1 MGDDDGRLAELR
13 ELTTVVS
20 RTYDGVDPGAL
31 LRTLERRLES
41 GEGPLESATVEELSL
56 KGDDVDGTLV
66 AVADHGEAGAGTITY
81 RPYGPHGA
89 MTIVLG
95 LLFALPSL
103 FITVLLSFFG
113 MYLYAKEDEAELP
126 LRSQTELR
134 AFLTEDDGTTTVT
147 YAADT
152 FLTVDTDRLEAYDL
166 AHRTAIVAEVTDW
179 HSLTITGEPHYEN
192 FDDVFFGQHIDA
204 WWNRNA
210 GADVTAVSDLEAE
223 IAERFSWRAEYTDSL
238 LEIAPESVADSR
250 EDGRATLGLEAVAED
265 LDRQV
270 EREGANA

>member
-1 MGDDDGRLAELR
+1 MGDDDGRLENLR

-20 RTYDGVDPGAL
+20 RTYDGVDPGTL

-41 GEGPLESATVEELSL
+41 GEGPLESVTVEELSL
-56 KGDDVDGTLV
+56 EGDDVHGTLV
-66 AVADHGEAGAGTITY
+66 AVADRREAGAGTITY

-89 MTIVLG
+89 MTIILG

-126 LRSQTELR
+126 LRSQTEIR
-134 AFLTEDDGTTTVT
+134 AFLTEDDGATTVT
-147 YAADT
+147 YAGET
-152 FLTVDTDRLEAYDL
+152 FLTVDTDRLETYDL

-179 HSLTITGEPHYEN
+179 HSLAVTGESHYEN

-210 GADVTAVSDLEAE
+210 GADVTTVSDLEAE
-223 IAERFSWRAEYTDSL
+223 IAERFSWRTEYTDSI
-238 LEIAPESVADSR
+238 LEVAPESVADSR
-250 EDGRATLGLEAVAED
+250 EDERATLDLEALAVD
-265 LDRQV
+265 IDRQI
-270 EREGANA
+270 EREGTNA